1 MIEWAIACISSVL
14 TESPSQYPAT
24 FIHIWFMLNKNERI
38 TLITQC
44 LYLLSSYCAQLKSYM
59 LAELLILLSSF
70 LRLNGALKLIR
81 IESCDGISASE
92 KQHSPVCLY
101 THTHTHTSGPSP
113 QKQRSFCQELTVA
126 GCLSRLLVDGQGL
139 TLSAWRVFL
148 PWCRMCEGLFPIC
161 QACTGTRQ
169 GWKGLAGLL
178 LVLCK
183 HTCALSWVHWVIVM

>member
-1 MIEWAIACISSVL
+1 MIEWAIACVSSVL

-81 IESCDGISASE
+81 IKSCDGISASE

-101 THTHTHTSGPSP
+101 SHTHTHTHTPGPSP

-126 GCLSRLLVDGQGL
+126 VCLRMVRDWHWELGECFSHGAVCVKACFQYAKCVRARGRAGEVRRAY
-139 TLSAWRVFL
+139 SWYFVRV
-148 PWCRMCEGLFPIC
+148 R
-161 QACTGTRQ
+161 
-169 GWKGLAGLL
+169 
-178 LVLCK
+178 
-183 HTCALSWVHWVIVM
+183 WVIVM